1 MSHYVELLLIT
12 LKMLISFSVISFSPR
27 EVMESPS
34 REDHV
39 DLALRDMVS
48 GYGVDGLM
56 VGLGVTLEVFSDLS
70 HSIIFLCVAAL

>member
-48 GYGVDGLM
+48 GYGGDGLM
-56 VGLGVTLEVFSDLS
+56 VRLGVTLEVFSNLS
-70 HSIIFLCVAAL
+70 HSMIFLCVAAL

>member
-12 LKMLISFSVISFSPR
+12 LKMLISFSPR
-27 EVMESPS
+27 EVMESPF

-48 GYGVDGLM
+48 GYGGDGLM
-56 VGLGVTLEVFSDLS
+56 VRLGVTLEVFSDLS
-70 HSIIFLCVAAL
+70 HSMIFLCVAAL